1 MTRFH
6 YVRPTTVEAAVATL
20 QESGARATLLAGGTD
35 LLVRLRSGRIRPAVV
50 VDLKRIETLESG
62 ITQVDSSAPDRRAAA
77 RWPI

>member
-6 YVRPTTVEAAVATL
+6 YVRPTTLEAAVATL

-62 ITQVDSSAPDRRAAA
+62 IARRRTAALRIGA
-77 RWPI
+77 RLAR